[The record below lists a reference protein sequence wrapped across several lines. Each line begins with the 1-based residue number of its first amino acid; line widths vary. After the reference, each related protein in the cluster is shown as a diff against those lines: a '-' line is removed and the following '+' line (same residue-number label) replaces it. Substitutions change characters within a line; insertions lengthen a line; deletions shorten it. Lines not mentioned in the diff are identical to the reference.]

1 MTNPWTPEIELS
13 SQEASKLIGTQFPQL
28 NPIQISFLGLGFD
41 NTVFK
46 VNNQYIFRFPRRT
59 IAVDLLKTENQLLPH
74 LAKNLNL
81 PIPTPIFF
89 GSPSSTYPWP
99 FTGYQAVNGETPRQL
114 TEEIRLLSVE
124 SIAEFLRTLHQ
135 FPIDMAKN
143 LHVPN
148 DQLNRLSIPI
158 RRKKLEENVNIAV
171 ADGLIKNP
179 EVIGNY
185 LKRLKS
191 VEVNQELALV
201 HGDLHFKNLLVDN
214 KGLITG
220 VIDWGDVHIGHRAV
234 DLSIVYSFFPPAGR
248 KRFFEIYG
256 NVDEITR
263 YLARFKAIFT
273 SIMLVRF
280 AHEHN
285 DQEAFDAAGQALNMA
300 LAD

>member
-28 NPIQISFLGLGFD
+28 NPIKICFLGLGFD

-59 IAVDLLKTENQLLPH
+59 IAVDLLKTENKLLPH
-74 LAKNLNL
+74 LTNTLNL
-81 PIPTPIFF
+81 SIPDPIFF

-99 FTGYQAVNGETPRQL
+99 FTGYRAVKGETPGQL
-114 TEEIRLLSVE
+114 TEERRLLSVDL
-124 SIAEFLRTLHQ
+124 IAEFLRTLHQ
-135 FPIDMAKN
+135 FPIDTAKN

-158 RRKKLEENVNIAV
+158 RRKKLEENVNIAIT
-171 ADGLIKNP
+171 DGLIKNP
-179 EVIGNY
+179 KVIGNY
-185 LKRLKS
+185 LKRLKN

-220 VIDWGDVHIGHRAV
+220 IIDWGDVHIGHPAV

-248 KRFFEIYG
+248 KRFYEIYG
-256 NVDEITR
+256 RVDEITMF
-263 YLARFKAIFT
+263 LARFKAIFT
-273 SIMLVRF
+273 SVMLVRF
-280 AHEHN
+280 AHDQN
-285 DQEAFDAAGQALNMA
+285 NQEALDAAGQALNLA

>member
-1 MTNPWTPEIELS
+1 MKNPWTPEIELS
-13 SQEASKLIGTQFPQL
+13 SQEASELIGTQFPQL
-28 NPIQISFLGLGFD
+28 NPIQISILGLGFD

-46 VNNQYIFRFPRRT
+46 INNQYIFRFPRRSV
-59 IAVDLLKTENQLLPH
+59 AVDLLKTENLLLPH
-74 LAKNLNL
+74 LSQNLNL

-99 FTGYQAVNGETPRQL
+99 FTGYQAVNGETPCQL
-114 TEEIRLLSVE
+114 SEEIRLLSVE
-124 SIAEFLRTLHQ
+124 SIAEFLRSLHH
-135 FPIDMAKN
+135 FPIDTAKN
-143 LHVPN
+143 LHVPY

-158 RRKKLEENVNIAV
+158 RRKKLEENVNKAV

-185 LKRLKS
+185 LNRLKN
-191 VEVNQELALV
+191 VEVNQEHALV

-234 DLSIVYSFFPPAGR
+234 DLSIVYSFFPTAGR

-256 NVDEITR
+256 NVDEITM

-280 AHEHN
+280 AHDQN
-285 DQEAFDAAGQALNMA
+285 DQEAFDAAGQALNLA